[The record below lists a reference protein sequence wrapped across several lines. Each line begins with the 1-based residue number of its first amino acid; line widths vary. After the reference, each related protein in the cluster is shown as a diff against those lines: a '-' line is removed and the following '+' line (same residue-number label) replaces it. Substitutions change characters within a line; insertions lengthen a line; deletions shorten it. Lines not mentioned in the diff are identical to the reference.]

1 LVLSG
6 YVIRSDWERKNA
18 EGDTMANNDT
28 RSGDGG
34 GNGGGMDSRARLVD
48 LLLEKIAEDPYPS
61 ETMMDL
67 VEQLLLPDDL
77 PAYAAV
83 LMEKIRGDAFP
94 SVSMMK
100 RVVGLTEPV

>member
-1 LVLSG
+1 
-6 YVIRSDWERKNA
+6 
-18 EGDTMANNDT
+18 MANNET
-28 RSGDGG
+28 QGRNGGDG

-61 ETMMDL
+61 GTMMDL
-67 VEQLLLPDDL
+67 VEQLLLPDDV

-94 SVSMMK
+94 SVPMMK
-100 RVVGLTEPV
+100 RLVDLTEPA

>member
-1 LVLSG
+1 
-6 YVIRSDWERKNA
+6 
-18 EGDTMANNDT
+18 MAN
-28 RSGDGG
+28 DGTNG
-34 GNGGGMDSRARLVD
+34 GNGGGTDSRARLVD

-61 ETMMDL
+61 GTMMDL

-100 RVVGLTEPV
+100 RLVELTEPA